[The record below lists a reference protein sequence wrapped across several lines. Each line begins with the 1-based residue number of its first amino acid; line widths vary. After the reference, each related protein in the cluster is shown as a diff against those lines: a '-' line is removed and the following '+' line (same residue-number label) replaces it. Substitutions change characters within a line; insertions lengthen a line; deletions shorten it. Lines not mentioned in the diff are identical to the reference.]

1 MKRLHQSTEER
12 GPKIPG
18 FIVTFSDMV
27 TLLLT
32 FFVMLLSLATVQD
45 EEIFCKGRD
54 SFSFAIRSLGLGML
68 LGGKPRP
75 DFGSVKIKHFISSPD
90 KLFQGRSIHTK
101 EEKIRQVFNELRQS
115 MKTMP
120 SEIAAKKTD
129 FSVTNIRFARG
140 DARLDTSAKQFLG
153 GFCSHLQQDS
163 GSRPVKLYVLGL
175 AGDRAAEKEQ
185 WILSAKRAKA
195 VADYLRG
202 ILWVPARRGPSS
214 GSGSQTQ
221 RSAFGGWSKW
231 SVYWWGAGPG
241 GDWVRQDSPI
251 SRQSQILIAV
261 LRADD

>member
-1 MKRLHQSTEER
+1 MKRQRQSIEEG
-12 GPKIPG
+12 GPKVPG
-18 FIVTFSDMV
+18 YIVTFSDMV

-45 EEIFCKGRD
+45 EEMFYKGRD
-54 SFSFAIRSLGLGML
+54 SFSFAIRSLGIGML
-68 LGGKPRP
+68 LGRKPKP
-75 DFGSVKIKHFISSPD
+75 DFGHVKIKYFISKPD
-90 KLFQGRSIHTK
+90 RLYKGRSIHTK

-120 SEIAAKKTD
+120 SEVAAKKTD
-129 FSVTNIRFARG
+129 FSVTNIRFSRG
-140 DARLDTSAKQFLG
+140 DARLDEPAKQFLG

-175 AGDRAAEKEQ
+175 AGDQAAEKEQ

-195 VADYLRG
+195 VADYLKG
-202 ILWVPARRGPSS
+202 ILSS
-214 GSGSQTQ
+214 GSGFQTQ

-241 GDWVRQDSPI
+241 GDWVRQNSPI
-251 SRQSQILIAV
+251 YKQSQILIAV